1 MIYNQRSDDAIK
13 TELEYLQEYVGR
25 VFGRPLEK
33 EAFQAQLNDLITSK
47 IQDYVYQRYRDWTAP
62 EIARLRD
69 AWGKPE
75 QISQPVTAEVT
86 APRRGRP
93 PKVDQSSQKQTG

>member
-1 MIYNQRSDDAIK
+1 MIYNKRSDDAIK

-25 VFGRPLEK
+25 VFGKPLDK
-33 EAFQAQLNDLITSK
+33 EAFQAQLDELITSK

-69 AWGKPE
+69 AWDVKPAE
-75 QISQPVTAEVT
+75 TVTQDDK
-86 APRRGRP
+86 PRRGRP
-93 PKVDQSSQKQTG
+93 PKVDQGSQKQTG